1 MCFFLYSAPGFTCLH
16 SVHPCAENFQADLV
30 DLTHAYS
37 MLDRT
42 CRRRP
47 KSIMEQNLLKT
58 TARGYEVAVRRGDVC
73 LVRNYLEELQRWSKQ
88 QYRYEA
94 VRQGELL
101 ATGEDA
107 DLELHHQPLPLQKKW
122 LLQRNF
128 IIASLADTNWIN
140 ESLTIKSCGMNSLYI

>member
-1 MCFFLYSAPGFTCLH
+1 MNSAPGFTCLN
-16 SVHPCAENFQADLV
+16 SIRPCAENFQADLV

-42 CRRRP
+42 CKRLP
-47 KSIMEQNLLKT
+47 KPIMEQNLLKT

-94 VRQGELL
+94 VCQGELL

-107 DLELHHQPLPLQKKW
+107 DLELHHQPLPLQKNSCCKEIS
-122 LLQRNF
+122 LLIHLQTP
-128 IIASLADTNWIN
+128 I
-140 ESLTIKSCGMNSLYI
+140 G

>member
-1 MCFFLYSAPGFTCLH
+1 
-16 SVHPCAENFQADLV
+16 
-30 DLTHAYS
+30 
-37 MLDRT
+37 
-42 CRRRP
+42 
-47 KSIMEQNLLKT
+47 MEQNLLKT

-107 DLELHHQPLPLQKKW
+107 DLELHHQSLPLQKKW

-128 IIASLADTNWIN
+128 LVTSLADTNWIN
-140 ESLTIKSCGMNSLYI
+140 ESLTIMKELRDELVVHLSTHSPWQKSLEELYIGSAFHLLENGPY

>member
-1 MCFFLYSAPGFTCLH
+1 
-16 SVHPCAENFQADLV
+16 
-30 DLTHAYS
+30 

-42 CRRRP
+42 CKRRP

-107 DLELHHQPLPLQKKW
+107 DLELHHQPIPLQKKW

-128 IIASLADTNWIN
+128 LVTSLADTNWIN
-140 ESLTIKSCGMNSLYI
+140 ERKFNDYERVAG